1 MENLKHLQALEESEE
16 ERKKRRCQQ
25 GAGQIGQVGAAV
37 AMIVVGA
44 IYHDECTYSKGR
56 EGSVQTG
63 TTGWRRS
70 LVTMFLGVPQMHLS
84 CLHCQ
89 VSRQGKETHGKLLT
103 KSLLWT
109 AKSVCM

>member
-1 MENLKHLQALEESEE
+1 MRLAIMENLKHLQALEESEE

-63 TTGWRRS
+63 TTGWRGG
-70 LVTMFLGVPQMHLS
+70 LVTNAS
-84 CLHCQ
+84 
-89 VSRQGKETHGKLLT
+89 
-103 KSLLWT
+103 
-109 AKSVCM
+109 

>member
-44 IYHDECTYSKGR
+44 IYHDECTYSKGGINANWHNWLEKR
-56 EGSVQTG
+56 FGN
-63 TTGWRRS
+63 
-70 LVTMFLGVPQMHLS
+70 H
-84 CLHCQ
+84 
-89 VSRQGKETHGKLLT
+89 VSE
-103 KSLLWT
+103 SP
-109 AKSVCM
+109 ANAS